1 MENKKILCNFT
12 NTNKFNTM
20 KKLSK
25 LELTIKATELEDE
38 TVDLSVN
45 MNAACTTA
53 FLANAFARLMEQDK
67 IVKEAM
73 ELAVFNE
80 FIENMGGEIKKEL
93 LKNKMNKEADK
104 LFSNVKAQA

>member
-1 MENKKILCNFT
+1 
-12 NTNKFNTM
+12 M

-25 LELTIKATELEDE
+25 LELTIKAIELEDE

-53 FLANAFARLMEQDK
+53 FLANAFSRLMEQDK

-93 LKNKMNKEADK
+93 LKNKLNKEADN